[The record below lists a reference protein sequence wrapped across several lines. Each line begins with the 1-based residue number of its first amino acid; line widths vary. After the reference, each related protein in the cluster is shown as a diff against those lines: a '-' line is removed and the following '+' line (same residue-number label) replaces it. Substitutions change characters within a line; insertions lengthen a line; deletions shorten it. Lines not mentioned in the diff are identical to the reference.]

1 MVCSGHSDGDSLMK
15 LCGSELELE
24 RLNGGLGVSE
34 SACLPPS
41 DLHFGALPSE
51 VASIL
56 HIQ

>member
-1 MVCSGHSDGDSLMK
+1 MCSGHSDGDSLMK